1 MTPLEE
7 LPAEL
12 PRGAITAI
20 LGASGA
26 GTLTLLRIIA
36 GLDIVPADTLVI
48 DEPFAGADAHSRMEI
63 AAALRGLADRGAT
76 VVLVTS
82 DEARA
87 LEVADHVVV
96 LDDGR
101 LVQVGTAAEVYNA
114 PASLAA
120 MRASGV
126 VTHIG
131 DRFVRP
137 DDIDVHIEPVDAGF
151 EAQLAWVSRAGS
163 EVRVEADLADGRRVS
178 VTVSR
183 QEALELELEP
193 DQIVWLRP
201 HGGHRFDSPD
211 AERISA

>member
-1 MTPLEE
+1 MD
-7 LPAEL
+7 L
-12 PRGAITAI
+12 PRGAITAV
-20 LGASGA
+20 LGASGE
-26 GTLTLLRIIA
+26 GTLTLLRLVA
-36 GLDIVPADTLVI
+36 GLDAVPPDALVI
-48 DEPFAGADAHSRMEI
+48 DEPFAGADARSRIEI
-63 AAALRGLADRGAT
+63 AAALRDLADRGAT
-76 VVLVTS
+76 VVLATS

-96 LDDGR
+96 LDEGR
-101 LVQVGTAAEVYNA
+101 LVQAGTAAEVYDA

-137 DDIDVHIEPVDAGF
+137 NDIDVHVEPVESGF

-201 HGGHRFDSPD
+201 HGGHRFDPPE